1 MLQFDVLAEQVDKV
15 CPNRPLKPPKPAPVQ
30 KPKPP
35 PVDSANLPED
45 TPGTSA

>member
-15 CPNRPLKPPKPAPVQ
+15 CPNRPPKPAPVQ

-35 PVDSANLPED
+35 PVDLANLPED